1 MWSYEDRS
9 KFRPEYLYNKLGMVS
24 LMFTDPMLSGVEA
37 GRLLGLAI

>member
-1 MWSYEDRS
+1 MWSHEDRP

-24 LMFTDPMLSGVEA
+24 LFTDPMLSVEA